1 MKAANPNIIKPIN
14 RKKVVG
20 IFFSLKHCYEAILT
34 NLTEKTRKRPD
45 CSDLF
50 SHQNVRKLI
59 PHAINRLIVSKPWLI
74 IAAISSRPRRIK
86 LPIINPRIIE
96 QIIMVIQIK

>member
-1 MKAANPNIIKPIN
+1 MKAANPKIIKPIN

-20 IFFSLKHCYEAILT
+20 IFFSLEHCYDAILT

-59 PHAINRLIVSKPWLI
+59 PHPINRLID
-74 IAAISSRPRRIK
+74 
-86 LPIINPRIIE
+86 
-96 QIIMVIQIK
+96 